1 MTMSQFAVLALCFLW
16 GVRGLR
22 TDNPPM
28 QLGKTAVKTVG
39 QLART
44 QVKGQGFKG
53 FKGFKGT
60 GFQFTPQTLN
70 GFAHAPSYAFNGF
83 RSQTGQLGRGFGTFG
98 GQMGR
103 MPMGTMQNTMARR
116 FASTGAQVSK
126 GVELL
131 TFQNWPPGLKARS
144 LDAFHCTFF
153 NIFVVKSPSK
163 NLVLVLI
170 YFFPL
175 KQFIVEVLSSL

>member
-1 MTMSQFAVLALCFLW
+1 MSNSMTMSQFAVLALCFLW

-60 GFQFTPQTLN
+60 GFQFKPDFEWICTRPELCLQWIQKPNRSAGSRLRNFRRANGADADGYDAKHDGQTFRLN
-70 GFAHAPSYAFNGF
+70 RCPS
-83 RSQTGQLGRGFGTFG
+83 Q
-98 GQMGR
+98 
-103 MPMGTMQNTMARR
+103 
-116 FASTGAQVSK
+116 
-126 GVELL
+126 
-131 TFQNWPPGLKARS
+131 
-144 LDAFHCTFF
+144 
-153 NIFVVKSPSK
+153 
-163 NLVLVLI
+163 
-170 YFFPL
+170 
-175 KQFIVEVLSSL
+175 